1 MDTSLND
8 GWYISPSC
16 HGPFEPVTL
25 PHDWLIADVASFT
38 RSSERWYRRS
48 LDCSSLAPDE
58 RLYIDFDGVYQEC
71 TLSVNGVEALTHH
84 YGYTAFH
91 HDITDLVT
99 PTADNEVT
107 VHVQYHFP
115 SGRWYTGAGI
125 YRDVRLI
132 AKGPRHF
139 AIDGIAIS
147 TRHYDGTWHWD
158 ATAQVVA
165 DCPYQTRHTL
175 LDDGLPIEAW
185 DVDNPVLYR
194 LKSELICAG
203 EVVDTEYTTFG
214 FRTIDFDSDHGF
226 FLNGRPLKLKGVC
239 LHHDLGS
246 LGSACRSEALERQLR
261 LMKEMGANAIR
272 TAHNPPSAHL
282 YALCDRLGLL
292 VVSEFTD
299 VWNLAKNRWDYSS
312 HFAACME
319 SDVESWIRRGRNHPS
334 LIMWSIGNEIADTHL
349 DPPAATETIARFL
362 SLIARYDPHHR
373 APPTLCSNYLNW
385 ENTQQCVKPIALVG
399 YNYGAS
405 LYAEHHRRYPDWVIY
420 GSETCATV
428 QSRGIYHF
436 PFSLP
441 TLSDDDKQCSAL
453 GNGITSWG
461 TASIEECL
469 RVEEETPYSL
479 GQFIWAGIDYL
490 GEPTPYHTKGSYLGH
505 ADTALFPKDSYH
517 LFRAAWRSEPV
528 LHLFPS
534 WDFNDG
540 EVVDVRV
547 YSNAHSVEL
556 FVNGEGQGRVTLGL
570 SYSATWSIPYRRGT
584 IEARS
589 YDRANAQIASVQRT
603 SFGEATGLAIN
614 EERIG
619 NLLFA
624 TITAVDEQ
632 AQAVE
637 NARCRVNVTARNGRL
652 LSLDNGDATDL
663 ESYHNPSRRLFS
675 GMLLAIAEGAGVSIE
690 ARIDEDDI
698 PVRAIRLT
706 RDGWTVRAT
715 ILPHEASDRTLHW
728 RLTDRMGVDSP
739 LADLIISE
747 DGRSATV
754 SPRGDGIAVVRC
766 ATQNGREHIDFYSRL
781 EIPIEGY
788 GTPFRDPYSFVP
800 GAWYDRSVQTL
811 SEGNE
816 RGVATRRDGE
826 SVVRFNDL
834 DFGAWGSDAMIIH
847 LFPLTPDPFDFDIK
861 AGDALLLRARWQKGT
876 IWNTYQEAHYT
887 LPRRLRS
894 VESLTFVFD
903 RKVHLKGFQFQR
915 QTKAY
920 ARIPLAAC
928 DSIIADD
935 YRKEGSEIHQITN
948 NAAIRFDEMD
958 CTDGV
963 SALSLRYRSAAS
975 GTLLQLHFITTDT
988 RHSCDI
994 TLEAAPQWRE
1004 EQYAL
1009 TTAIAGPC
1017 SLLLQFLPTAAI
1029 DLAWIQCMPR
1039 GGTIDASD
1047 HEK

>member
-1 MDTSLND
+1 MDTPLND
-8 GWYISPSC
+8 GWYTSPFPD
-16 HGPFEPVTL
+16 GPFESVTL
-25 PHDWLIADVASFT
+25 PHDWLIGDAASFT
-38 RSSERWYRRS
+38 RPSERWYRRS
-48 LDCSSLAPDE
+48 LDCSSLKSGE
-58 RLYIDFDGVYQEC
+58 RIFLDFDGVYQEC

-91 HDITDLVT
+91 HDITDMVKA
-99 PTADNEVT
+99 TADNEILL
-107 VHVQYHFP
+107 HVRYQYP

-132 AKGPRHF
+132 RKGPRHF
-139 AIDGIAIS
+139 AIDGIALS
-147 TRHYDGTWHWD
+147 TRQVDGTWQFD
-158 ATAQVVA
+158 VTAQVVA
-165 DCPYQTRHTL
+165 DCPYEARHTL

-203 EVVDTEYTTFG
+203 EVVDTEYTTIG
-214 FRTIDFDSDHGF
+214 FRSVRFDSDSGF
-226 FLNGRPLKLKGVC
+226 FLNDRPLKLKGVC

-261 LMKEMGANAIR
+261 LMKDMGANAIR
-272 TAHNPPSAHL
+272 TAHNPPSSHH

-299 VWNLAKNRWDYSS
+299 VWELAKNQFDYSR
-312 HFAACME
+312 HFASSLE

-349 DPPAATETIARFL
+349 DPPAAKETIARFL
-362 SLIARYDPHHR
+362 SLIAAFDPSHHAR
-373 APPTLCSNYLNW
+373 ATLCSNYLNW
-385 ENTQQCVKPIALVG
+385 ENTQACVEPIALVG

-405 LYAEHHRRYPDWVIY
+405 LYEAHHRRYPDWVIY

-441 TLSDDDKQCSAL
+441 TLSDDDSQCSAL

-461 TASIEECL
+461 ASSIEECL

-505 ADTALFPKDSYH
+505 VDTAGFPKDSFH
-517 LFRAAWRSEPV
+517 LFRAAWSSKPV
-528 LHLFPS
+528 LHLFPY

-556 FVNGEGQGRVTLGL
+556 FVNGEGQGRVTLAC
-570 SYSATWSIPYRRGT
+570 SYSATWSIPYRSGT

-589 YDRANAQIASVQRT
+589 YDHTNTQIASVQRT
-603 SFGEATGLAIN
+603 SFAEAERLTIS

-632 AQAVE
+632 ANPVE

-663 ESYHNPSRRLFS
+663 ESYHEMSRRLFS

-690 ARIDEDDI
+690 ATIDEDDI
-698 PVRAIRLT
+698 PARAIRLT

-715 ILPHEASDRTLHW
+715 VLPHEASDRVLHW
-728 RLTDRMGVDSP
+728 RLTDRMGVDSQ

-747 DGRSATV
+747 DGLSATI
-754 SPRGDGIAVVRC
+754 SPRGDGIVVVRC
-766 ATQNGREHIDFYSRL
+766 ATKNGREHIDFYSRL

-788 GTPFRDPYSFVP
+788 GTPFCDPYSFVP
-800 GAWYDRSVQTL
+800 GAWYDRSVQELT
-811 SEGNE
+811 EGNE
-816 RGVATRRDGE
+816 RGVATLRDGE
-826 SVVRFNDL
+826 SVVRFFDL
-834 DFGAWGSDAMIIH
+834 DFGAWGSDELVIH
-847 LFPLTPDPFDFDIK
+847 LFPLTPEPFDFDIK
-861 AGDALLLRARWQKGT
+861 AGDELLLRARWEKGT
-876 IWNTYQEAHYT
+876 IWNTYQEASYT
-887 LPRRLRS
+887 LSRRLRR
-894 VESLTFVFD
+894 VESLSFVFD

-915 QTKAY
+915 QVKAY
-920 ARIPLAAC
+920 ARLPLAEC

-935 YRKEGSEIHQITN
+935 YRIEACEIHRITN

-958 CTDGV
+958 FEDGV
-963 SALSLRYRSAAS
+963 SAVRLRYRSAAS
-975 GTLLQLHFITTDT
+975 GTLLQLHFITPDV
-988 RHSCDI
+988 RHRGDI
-994 TLEAAPQWRE
+994 TLEAAPEWRE
-1004 EQYAL
+1004 ERYPL
-1009 TTAIAGPC
+1009 TTAMEGPC

-1029 DLAWIQCMPR
+1029 DLAWLQFMPR
-1039 GGTIDASD
+1039 GGTIDARD